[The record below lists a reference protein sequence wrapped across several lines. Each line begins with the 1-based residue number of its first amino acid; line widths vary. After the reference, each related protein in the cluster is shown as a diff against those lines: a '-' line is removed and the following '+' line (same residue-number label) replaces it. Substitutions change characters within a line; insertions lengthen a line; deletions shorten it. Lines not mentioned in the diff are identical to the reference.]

1 MRSDDPALATAC
13 RKTLERLGP
22 TFVKL
27 GQLLSVREDILG
39 RVWSEEL
46 AVLQNSVEPFDAAL
60 ALQAI
65 ERGLGAPVDDLFV
78 SIETEPVAAAS
89 LAQVHRGVLR
99 RQSGAAQAVAVKV
112 LRPGVA
118 ERMAADLCV
127 LLRAGAFRVRG
138 PCGTGC

>member
-1 MRSDDPALATAC
+1 LSSSAN
-13 RKTLERLGP
+13 
-22 TFVKL
+22 
-27 GQLLSVREDILG
+27 LSVREDILG